1 MASFKRTTIYLL
13 LAVLLMGTT
22 TAAASTESQ
31 SQEQDNTEIV
41 SIREW
46 QGIPAEGMNEHWAK
60 RLFQW
65 GIAQNVIHGYGYPN
79 QSLKPDQVV
88 TEAEFL
94 KMLYRAMGIALPNAS
109 NAYVSSI
116 SWTDDLYHMAGY
128 FNHPTVGDNNFSMR
142 LQPITKLSAAEII
155 SASQGVHYTGSDAI
169 TYLIGHGIA
178 NSEAS
183 SSEQFD
189 GDSTFSRA
197 EALQWIRQLALRDKL
212 VMHERPVA
220 PTDRS
225 LLPALPNTPFAVIT
239 DFSTEPV
246 TQEDFNLFGSGDL
259 PIVRFGDMKRTVDE
273 QLGDSEGKDI
283 FNFDTYPLLSAHFNT
298 NGRLDAWSIDSDTNA
313 TSSITPSLRTNKGI
327 VLGESTLSDIIHQY
341 GSAGVNVSNREVV
354 KFYYE
359 KADDGTYRDISIYD
373 PIQNIEKV
381 YMIVFFVDLETK
393 VVYHVTA
400 SSFKNALSV
409 F

>member
-1 MASFKRTTIYLL
+1 MASFKRTTNCLL

-41 SIREW
+41 AIRGW
-46 QGIPAEGMNEHWAK
+46 KGIPAEGMNEHWAK

-65 GIAQNVIHGYGYPN
+65 GISQNVINGYPN

-94 KMLYRAMGIALPNAS
+94 KMLYRAMGMALPS
-109 NAYVSSI
+109 SSSAYDPSE
-116 SWTDDLYHMAGY
+116 SWTDGPYRIAGY
-128 FNHPTVGDNNFSMR
+128 YNHPTVGDNNDAMR

-197 EALQWIRQLALRDKL
+197 EALQWIRQLALRGKL
-212 VMHERPVA
+212 MMHERPVA

-225 LLPALPNTPFAVIT
+225 LLPVMPNTPAVIP

-246 TQEDFNLFGSGDL
+246 TQEDFNLFGSGDF
-259 PIVRFGDMKRTVDE
+259 PGVRFGDMKRTVDE
-273 QLGDSEGKDI
+273 KFGESEEKNV
-283 FNFDTYPLLSAHFNT
+283 FNYDTYPLLSAHFNT
-298 NGRLDAWSIDSDTNA
+298 NGRLDAWSIDSDRNA

-327 VLGESTLSDIIHQY
+327 VLGESTFSDIVNQY
-341 GSAGVNVSNREVV
+341 GSAGVSINGIVA
-354 KFYYE
+354 FYYE

-373 PIQNIEKV
+373 PIQNIENV
-381 YMIVFFVDLETK
+381 YTISFIVDDETK
-393 VVYHVTA
+393 VVFYVMV
-400 SSFKNALSV
+400 SSLKNALGD